1 MINGYAKSERV
12 FTRNARV
19 ASLRVTGSTGA
30 QAMLNLRDTMDWQR
44 FDLPGMAAQKW
55 IQLEILS
62 TYPGTHYDDT
72 ALSALGFQ

>member
-1 MINGYAKSERV
+1 MRFPAPRGIFDPK
-12 FTRNARV
+12 
-19 ASLRVTGSTGA
+19 
-30 QAMLNLRDTMDWQR
+30 MDWQR